1 MLRERFP
8 RFVKVTRGR
17 FSQLMSTKKLLVM
30 AVLEE
35 NKLGEITPDMEAF
48 RAMLHSV
55 MENHIDRYR
64 PHYQFGWTG
73 SPDLANSVAMDALS
87 VSTILGTIFGT
98 SLMLIFGTILR
109 TILTGIGPIISL
121 VGLAHPI

>member
-1 MLRERFP
+1 
-8 RFVKVTRGR
+8 
-17 FSQLMSTKKLLVM
+17 M

-87 VSTILGTIFGT
+87 VSTILRI
-98 SLMLIFGTILR
+98 ILGQVR
-109 TILTGIGPIISL
+109 GYFWGQFWVQFWGQFWGPY
-121 VGLAHPI
+121 